1 MTVSSSERLQTLL
14 EQAGVAFAYLFGSR
28 ATGKHHETS
37 GAGIAVMVDLRRVS
51 YRERVITDEL
61 IERAARRLAAAAR
74 PPARVMVFGSHAR
87 GSSDAR
93 SDVDF
98 LVIERDVTSGFE
110 EAARLRRSLR
120 GLRVPADVI
129 VVSEQQAEEWGDV
142 ENTMLHAALTE
153 GRIVAE
159 AE

>member
-1 MTVSSSERLQTLL
+1 
-14 EQAGVAFAYLFGSR
+14 
-28 ATGKHHETS
+28 
-37 GAGIAVMVDLRRVS
+37 MVDLRRVS

-61 IERAARRLAAAAR
+61 IERAAHRLAAAAR

-87 GSSDAR
+87 GSADAR